1 MKLIN
6 EDCLNVMKQMDDNSI
21 DFYLKCDIPYYDTV
35 TVAASKLDKDFVGF
49 ELNNEYYEQVKRILN
64 EKAD

>member
-6 EDCLNVMKQMDDNSI
+6 KNCIEVMKGMEDDSI
-21 DFYLKCDIPYYDTV
+21 DFMLKCDTPYYDTV
-35 TVAASKLDKDFVGF
+35 MVAASKIGKDFVGF
-49 ELNNEYYEQVKRILN
+49 ELDDEYYKQAKRILN